1 MAGARTPGLQPL
13 QFPVTISYLWLF
25 PLHMGLQPGVHVSLL
40 RSIHFKEDLRSLTLG
55 WEHGAEIAAQGR
67 LLFYSIFLPPVT
79 QRDV

>member
-1 MAGARTPGLQPL
+1 
-13 QFPVTISYLWLF
+13 
-25 PLHMGLQPGVHVSLL
+25 MGLQPGVHVSLL